1 MFAKSSERIKL
12 EDEIKEVLSILREYD
27 PASEEYAVVL
37 DKLERLYGLKDEE
50 SKLLINLDNLI
61 VVGGNLLGIILI
73 LNYEKLNIV
82 TSKALSLIIRKRV

>member
-12 EDEIKEVLSILREYD
+12 EDEIKEVLSILWEYD